1 VRLVLGRR
9 LTELA
14 WPPSGRRQ
22 GKVFV
27 APVAAARGLSFD
39 VVFVPGMAE
48 KMFPQKVIED
58 PLLRDRERPEGLEKS
73 EDRVR
78 KERLSLRLAAGA
90 AARTLVLSW
99 PRIDLQQGRARVP
112 SFYGLEVLRAA
123 EGTLP
128 GFADLARRAERA
140 LRTRAGWPAPR
151 DAADAIDDAEHDL
164 ALLALALQ
172 DPKASK

>member
-1 VRLVLGRR
+1 
-9 LTELA
+9 
-14 WPPSGRRQ
+14 
-22 GKVFV
+22 
-27 APVAAARGLSFD
+27 
-39 VVFVPGMAE
+39 PGMAE

-112 SFYGLEVLRAA
+112 SFYGLEVLKAA
-123 EGTLP
+123 EGVLP
-128 GFADLARRAERA
+128 AFADLARRAEEATGARSD
-140 LRTRAGWPAPR
+140 WPAPR
-151 DAADAIDDAEHDL
+151 NPEQAIDDAEYDL
-164 ALLALALQ
+164 ALLKHAYGLPRDEA
-172 DPKASK
+172 